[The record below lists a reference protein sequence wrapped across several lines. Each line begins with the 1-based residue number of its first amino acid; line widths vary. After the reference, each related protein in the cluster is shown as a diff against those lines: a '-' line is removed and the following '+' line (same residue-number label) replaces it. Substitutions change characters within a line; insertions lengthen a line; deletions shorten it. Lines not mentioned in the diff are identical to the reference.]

1 MAARSHAFYD
11 TILIKENSDGVS
23 EAVRRARKQAS
34 TSLGVERRT
43 RSLKSREA
51 LLARYLSIRTGLR
64 TTASVTKQRRYWST
78 LRLLRWMTSESIR
91 EPMAARCRIRWKGQS
106 RTLKSSRVR

>member
-1 MAARSHAFYD
+1 MASHAFYD

-43 RSLKSREA
+43 LAEVEGGTTGSLSLHSYGPSGDRNRDEAAA
-51 LLARYLSIRTGLR
+51 LLVDSG
-64 TTASVTKQRRYWST
+64 TAE
-78 LRLLRWMTSESIR
+78 MDDE
-91 EPMAARCRIRWKGQS
+91 G
-106 RTLKSSRVR
+106 